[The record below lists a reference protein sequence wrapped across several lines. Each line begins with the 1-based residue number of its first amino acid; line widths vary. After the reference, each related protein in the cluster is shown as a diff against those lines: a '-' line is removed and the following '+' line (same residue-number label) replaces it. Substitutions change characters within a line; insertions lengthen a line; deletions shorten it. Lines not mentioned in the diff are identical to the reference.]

1 MIIRTIKVENH
12 RSVSNSLRPTT
23 KCIIDIN
30 NNLYYVYEPYFSKIT
45 AIQMNKVRDVREQL
59 SEELDSGG
67 GANQMR
73 IVVSLIRPIRINIS
87 AKLCNYTNMTAKI
100 YEE

>member
-12 RSVSNSLRPTT
+12 RSVSNSLKPTT

-30 NNLYYVYEPYFSKIT
+30 NNLYYVYEPYFFKIT
-45 AIQMNKVRDVREQL
+45 TIQMDKVRDVRKQL
-59 SEELDSGG
+59 SEELDADG
-67 GANQMR
+67 GANQRR
-73 IVVSLIRPIRINIS
+73 IIVSLIRPIRINTS
-87 AKLCNYTNMTAKI
+87 GKLCNYTNMTAKI